1 MASATVQASEPLV
14 VMRLTLCCPAVSRL
28 SSLLIVFSLIM
39 IVSGLPDVR
48 AEEAVVEVPEK
59 HSEAARAVI
68 DAPEAPA
75 AVAGNDEGASE
86 VASASTSVAAEG
98 ERQVSVEEPDG
109 EKSAIA
115 VGEVDAVDAEADAQT
130 TAGVVAV
137 LGDDRAVSRG
147 GLRETLAA
155 WNESIEAFMS
165 PIAHWSGKIFFVGPV
180 VDKVDGTLITDR
192 RDQPITLWYVVIWL
206 GLAGVILTLRFGFLN
221 IRCLPLA
228 LRTVAGK
235 YSSPGDPGE
244 ITHFQ
249 ALSAALSGTVG
260 LGNIAGVAVAISIG
274 GPGAV
279 FWMFVAGVLGMTTK
293 FCECTLGIRY
303 RRLRPNGTVLGGPMY
318 YLAAGFKERQMVGL
332 GRFLAISF
340 AIFCAI
346 AAIGAGNLFQVNQ
359 SLDQLV
365 RSTGMENSY
374 FATADG
380 EVVFGLVL
388 AVLVGLVVIL
398 GIKAIGKV
406 AAILVPVMCGVYVAG
421 CAVVLISNFAAIPAA
436 FQTIW
441 QEAFRPEA
449 GVGGILI
456 AILMGFRRAAFSNE
470 AGFGSASIAHS
481 AVKTK
486 YPASEGLVALLEP
499 FVDTVIVCSMTALV
513 IITTGEWAKA
523 PEGLGSW
530 GEGIQLTSRAFET
543 VMPWFKY
550 VLTAAA
556 ITFAISTLITW
567 SYYGE
572 QAWCYLF
579 GGSQVMGYVYRIV
592 FVGFV
597 VAGAVMSLDAV
608 VNFADGPFFAL
619 CLINLLGVYALLP
632 VIREELAKF
641 LEFTR
646 KVDRGEMI
654 IEHAIELGGRN
665 APKIDVDE
673 LDRFEKKMAPA
684 AEPAEVAPDHSRF
697 QGPAVKSGDGAAT
710 DDTKGGQAEAE
721 HGKGS

>member
-1 MASATVQASEPLV
+1 MRLSIYLSLV
-14 VMRLTLCCPAVSRL
+14 VRTPFLPVFIGMALGL
-28 SSLLIVFSLIM
+28 SSPKGARAQEAEAETKAAAVAEGPESEA
-39 IVSGLPDVR
+39 SGEPVAEAPAEAASDTAELSQAVQEEAP
-48 AEEAVVEVPEK
+48 AEEATEEEK
-59 HSEAARAVI
+59 S
-68 DAPEAPA
+68 
-75 AVAGNDEGASE
+75 GAS
-86 VASASTSVAAEG
+86 VG
-98 ERQVSVEEPDG
+98 GKPDADELAP
-109 EKSAIA
+109 EKSAPA
-115 VGEVDAVDAEADAQT
+115 GKEQS
-130 TAGVVAV
+130 GVV
-137 LGDDRAVSRG
+137 LSSE
-147 GLRETLAA
+147 LREMLAV
-155 WNESIEAFMS
+155 WNTKIEGIMS

-180 VDKVDGTLITDR
+180 VDKVDGTMITDR
-192 RDQPITLWYVVIWL
+192 RDKPITLWYVVIWL
-206 GLAGVILTLRFGFLN
+206 GLAGLVLTLRFGFLN
-221 IRCLPLA
+221 LRGLPLA
-228 LRTVAGK
+228 IRTIAGK
-235 YSSPGDPGE
+235 YSSPRDPGE

-279 FWMFVAGVLGMTTK
+279 FWMFVAGFLGMTTK
-293 FCECTLGIRY
+293 FCECTLGTKY
-303 RRLRPNGTVLGGPMY
+303 RRIRPNGTVLGGPMY
-318 YLAAGFKERQMVGL
+318 YLAEGFKERQMVGL

-340 AIFCAI
+340 AVFCAI

-388 AVLVGLVVIL
+388 AAIVGLVVIL
-398 GIKAIGKV
+398 GIKAIGRV
-406 AAILVPVMCGVYVAG
+406 ASVLVPVMCGIYVLG
-421 CAVVLISNFAAIPAA
+421 CAVVLVKNFGALPAA

-441 QEAFRPEA
+441 DEAFRPEA

-456 AILMGFRRAAFSNE
+456 AVLMGFRRAAFSNE

-499 FVDTVIVCSMTALV
+499 FIDTVVICSMTALV

-579 GGSQVMGYVYRIV
+579 GGSQLMGYFYRII
-592 FVGFV
+592 FVVFV

-608 VNFADGPFFAL
+608 INFADGPFFAL

-632 VIREELAKF
+632 VVREELKKYREYA
-641 LEFTR
+641 R
-646 KVDRGEMI
+646 KVDRGEI
-654 IEHAIELGGRN
+654 TIERVVELGGSSSPRIK
-665 APKIDVDE
+665 PDE
-673 LDRFEKKMAPA
+673 LARFEKAMAPA
-684 AEPAEVAPDHSRF
+684 VAGGVRVPDDARFRGPKTGTGGADKPGSDAESKHSAE
-697 QGPAVKSGDGAAT
+697 SGKAADLAGEDGKKAGDKGEAG
-710 DDTKGGQAEAE
+710 DTKG
-721 HGKGS
+721 